1 VGDDRSVPLSRGN
14 PTYLGNF
21 GYPREAGN
29 TSVCSPQRQFAE
41 VVGVSL
47 VNIEDEVGVGAWD
60 SLHNVVAVECLGA
73 LPST

>member
-1 VGDDRSVPLSRGN
+1 VFPYPGVTPL
-14 PTYLGNF
+14 TWGNF

-29 TSVCSPQRQFAE
+29 TSVCSLQHQFAE

-47 VNIEDEVGVGAWD
+47 IDVKDEVGVGAWD
-60 SLHNVVAVECLGA
+60 SLHNVVTVECLRA